1 MKCPICGS
9 RIDENA
15 TYCIDCGSILDA
27 AVPEDLSAY
36 HASQGITGTHISL
49 FSSLLAL
56 DSIGNKQLDGKTH
69 LKIAQKPYYR

>member
-1 MKCPICGS
+1 
-9 RIDENA
+9 
-15 TYCIDCGSILDA
+15 
-27 AVPEDLSAY
+27 VPEDLSAY

-56 DSIGNKQLDGKTH
+56 DSIGNKQLDGKTP